1 MHSAK
6 HLAFCAIVSA
16 AVAVPC
22 AARPFGMVFD
32 HASAPWNA
40 MKDRELRAAEGGS
53 KPRLKSGSETKDVTV
68 ETGDTDPD
76 SGDPIT
82 ETVQKTIYYIEASFG
97 DGFYVKIR

>member
-32 HASAPWNA
+32 HTPTPYWGAFV
-40 MKDRELRAAEGGS
+40 RAALRGV
-53 KPRLKSGSETKDVTV
+53 RFD
-68 ETGDTDPD
+68 
-76 SGDPIT
+76 
-82 ETVQKTIYYIEASFG
+82 
-97 DGFYVKIR
+97 R

>member
-6 HLAFCAIVSA
+6 HLAFCAIVSS

-40 MKDRELRAAEGGS
+40 MKDRELRAAAF
-53 KPRLKSGSETKDVTV
+53 PRS
-68 ETGDTDPD
+68 
-76 SGDPIT
+76 IC
-82 ETVQKTIYYIEASFG
+82 II
-97 DGFYVKIR
+97 

>member
-40 MKDRELRAAEGGS
+40 MKDRELRAAAFPQPICIIE
-53 KPRLKSGSETKDVTV
+53 KRYLFLV
-68 ETGDTDPD
+68 E
-76 SGDPIT
+76 
-82 ETVQKTIYYIEASFG
+82 A
-97 DGFYVKIR
+97 DGVLLVCKM